1 MEKNH
6 ELLLKINLNLP
17 VEVQL
22 FTHVRYVIMIYLTLF
37 LNHIKGAILVNSVI
51 LIFPLMKKRRRD
63 ILVNQMRILKREKDI
78 RMMQKVMKKLPI
90 IT

>member
-1 MEKNH
+1 
-6 ELLLKINLNLP
+6 
-17 VEVQL
+17 
-22 FTHVRYVIMIYLTLF
+22 MIYLTLF

-51 LIFPLMKKRRRD
+51 LIFPPHEEEKRRD